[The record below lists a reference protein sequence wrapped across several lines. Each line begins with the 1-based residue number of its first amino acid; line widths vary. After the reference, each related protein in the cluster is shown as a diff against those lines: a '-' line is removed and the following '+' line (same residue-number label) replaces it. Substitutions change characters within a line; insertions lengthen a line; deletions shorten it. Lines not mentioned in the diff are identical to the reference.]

1 MAQIVK
7 LSPEAKKAKLSQ
19 NLIKARAALA
29 AKRASQP
36 VDVSQQ
42 TRPTPPLARDRVAAR
57 RHLEHEM
64 KRALER
70 VGALKLLL
78 SELGKS

>member
-7 LSPEAKKAKLSQ
+7 LTPEAKKAKLSQ
-19 NLIKARAALA
+19 NLVKARAALA

-36 VDVSQQ
+36 IDASQQ

-78 SELGKS
+78 SEMGKS

>member
-7 LSPEAKKAKLSQ
+7 LTPEAKKAKLSQ
-19 NLIKARAALA
+19 NLVKARAALA

-78 SELGKS
+78 SEMGKP

>member
-29 AKRASQP
+29 AKRAAQP

>member
-1 MAQIVK
+1 
-7 LSPEAKKAKLSQ
+7 
-19 NLIKARAALA
+19 
-29 AKRASQP
+29 
-36 VDVSQQ
+36 
-42 TRPTPPLARDRVAAR
+42 VAAR

-78 SELGKS
+78 SEMGKS